1 MKQSIQPVQLMKKYS
16 LIILLLALVTQS
28 CSKDPE
34 VDPSLNPLEIKYTAA
49 GPNSITSV
57 TVRNATGG
65 DLYKIYYPAQLPSA
79 CPVVT
84 WGNGSGQ
91 SPADYQKVFE
101 HLASWGYIVIDNYDG
116 STAPGSTIVA
126 SAQYLVSENGNP
138 ASIFYQKVDVDH
150 IAAAGHSQGGV
161 GVVNARTKAA
171 NGSLIKTIV
180 PMHMSPNLSGA
191 LTYNTANVDVPIFF
205 VSGTDDGLF
214 SPLQVSQ
221 TAYNNVPANVPAMMG
236 LRVGAYHDAVKDSE
250 REWGYL
256 TAWLEYQLK
265 GSRDAAQA
273 FTGSSAE
280 ILANPNWQN
289 AAHKNL

>member
-1 MKQSIQPVQLMKKYS
+1 MKKYLS
-16 LIILLLALVTQS
+16 VILLLALVTQS
-28 CSKDPE
+28 CSKNPE
-34 VDPSLNPLEIKYTAA
+34 VDPSVNPIEVKYTAT
-49 GPNSITSV
+49 GPNTINSV
-57 TVRNATGG
+57 TIRNAAGS

-84 WGNGSGQ
+84 WGNGTGQ
-91 SPADYQKVFE
+91 APADYQKVFE

-116 STAPGSTIVA
+116 STAPGGSIVA
-126 SAQYLVSENGNP
+126 SAQYLISENGNP
-138 ASIFYQKVDVDH
+138 SSRFHSKVDVNR
-150 IAAAGHSQGGV
+150 IAAVGHSQGGV

-171 NGSLIKTIV
+171 NGRLIKTIV
-180 PMHMSPNLSGA
+180 PMHMSPNISGSG

-205 VSGTDDGLF
+205 VSGTEDGIF

-221 TAYNNVPANVPAMMG
+221 TAYNNVPANIPAVMG

-265 GSRDAAQA
+265 GSQDAAQA
-273 FTGSSAE
+273 FAGSAAE